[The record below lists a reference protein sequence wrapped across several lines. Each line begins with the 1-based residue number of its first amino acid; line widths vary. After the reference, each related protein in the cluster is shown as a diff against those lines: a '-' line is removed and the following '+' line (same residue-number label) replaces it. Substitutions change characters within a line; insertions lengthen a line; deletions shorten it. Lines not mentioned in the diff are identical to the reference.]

1 MVARNSW
8 YYFEQSPACVCQGI
22 YPDYASF
29 VTAPELSR
37 YISEHSL
44 PASRIAV
51 FGSEPEIYFY
61 AHRHAASGYIYM
73 YDISSAAVHA
83 AEMKREMLREV
94 EAARPEFIVD
104 VHDRFSWSGGFSLET
119 QRIHEW
125 SEQYLKSG
133 NYRQVAVAENVAGQI
148 VYRWDADA
156 AGYSPTSEFSI
167 CVLSSE
173 PVNRARQ
180 RLEN

>member
-1 MVARNSW
+1 LQEIRGTILNNRRLAFAREFILIMRALSPRRNSPGTSASIP
-8 YYFEQSPACVCQGI
+8 YRPAASP
-22 YPDYASF
+22 S
-29 VTAPELSR
+29 S
-37 YISEHSL
+37 
-44 PASRIAV
+44 
-51 FGSEPEIYFY
+51 GSEPEIYFY
-61 AHRHAASGYIYM
+61 VHRHAASGYIYM

-133 NYRQVAVAENVAGQI
+133 NYRRVAAAENVNDKI
-148 VYRWDADA
+148 VCRFNSDAVD
-156 AGYSPTSEFSI
+156 YLPSSEFYI
-167 CVLSSE
+167 CVY
-173 PVNRARQ
+173 Q
-180 RLEN
+180 RNL